1 MNIAAEFL
9 TRIYFG
15 NTVESYLWFLGIL
28 FFGFIF
34 LRFISKV
41 LSRLLFKLFK
51 KFASE
56 VKGEKFVE
64 LLLKPIELLLTVSI
78 IYIAI
83 NHLNYPL
90 QETLFNRKN
99 SAILYIDIID
109 KLFLFFVIIS
119 FNWIVLR
126 IIDFIALVM
135 AYKASLT
142 ESKSDDQLVPFVRE
156 LFKILAI
163 IVGVFVVLGMVF
175 EINVLTLITG
185 LGIGGI
191 AIALAA
197 KDSLENL
204 FGSFTIFLDKPFVV
218 GDLVKVDGIE
228 GTIEKVG
235 FRSTQ
240 IRSMDKSIITVPN
253 KKMIDNALE
262 NLTLRNFRRV
272 KFTLALTYET
282 TPEQLKLITNDINN
296 LINKHQNI
304 NEESIAIFEEF
315 GEYSINLM
323 VLYFIEMME
332 YFDYLKIKED
342 LNYQITQIIYKHG
355 SNFAFPTRTIIHQS
369 ADGNNSITE

>member
-135 AYKASLT
+135 AFKASLT

>member
-28 FFGFIF
+28 FFGLIF

-135 AYKASLT
+135 AFKASLT

>member
-9 TRIYFG
+9 TKIYFG
-15 NTVESYLWFLGIL
+15 NTVQQYLWLIGIL
-28 FFGFIF
+28 LFGFIF
-34 LRFISKV
+34 LRFISRV

-64 LLLKPIELLLTVSI
+64 LLLKPVELLLTVSI
-78 IYIAI
+78 IYIAF
-83 NHLNYPL
+83 NHLTYPL
-90 QETLFNRKN
+90 QDFVFSRKN
-99 SAILYIDIID
+99 TELKYVDILD
-109 KLFLFFVIIS
+109 KLFVFFVIIS
-119 FNWIVLR
+119 MNWIILR
-126 IIDFIALVM
+126 IIDFIALVL

-156 LFKILAI
+156 LLKILAI

-272 KFTLALTYET
+272 KFTLSLTYET
-282 TPEQLKLITNDINN
+282 TPQQIKLITDDIND
-296 LINKHQNI
+296 LINNHPNI
-304 NEESIAIFEEF
+304 KEESIAIFEEF
-315 GEYSINLM
+315 GDYSLNLM

-332 YFDYLKIKED
+332 YYPYLKIKEE
-342 LNYQITQIIYKHG
+342 LNYQITNIVYKHG
-355 SNFAFPTRTIIHQS
+355 SNFAYPTRTIIHQS